1 MGELIQFLDGENEVK
16 VKRFSSYMAV
26 VIAVISLLSFAA
38 GVIFLRDSVFKNYF
52 NPSRHA
58 IVEQD
63 PETMEIFAWKDASGN
78 VYTPGDPDVK
88 HFPYGTMFLLL
99 ALLVLAT
106 QSHSLIVKNYA
117 ATLVIRNHL
126 QLSAPAP
133 EEAFAPGLPAL
144 AVGAEMPGGRK
155 QSQVSWKFKVANQR

>member
-1 MGELIQFLDGENEVK
+1 MGELFQFLDGENEVK

-26 VIAVISLLSFAA
+26 VIVVLSLLSFAA

-78 VYTPGDPDVK
+78 VYTPDNPDVK

-99 ALLVLAT
+99 VLLVLAT

-117 ATLVIRNHL
+117 ANLVIRNHPPVVCT
-126 QLSAPAP
+126 SAGRSFCP
-133 EEAFAPGLPAL
+133 E
-144 AVGAEMPGGRK
+144 VIHPGGGSGNARRT
-155 QSQVSWKFKVANQR
+155 QAATG